1 MDTSSSNK
9 HLDSITTSLLGIP
22 FTTHHPWGNNTN
34 HETTTVP
41 YEAIIAAISI
51 CFFRYTVK
59 IQNDHEPIILRWFFC
74 ILLAALTYA
83 RKSYELLVAVEIFS
97 YMVPWILV
105 VSTTPFLIVKS
116 QPVQQQ
122 PQQPRGQRNIMLRL
136 LSIATAAMVS
146 FFLSHGIFHSGI
158 FIHIVRWITPG
169 FVIRTIE
176 YLFPVY
182 EMKEAYHIM
191 NELSMEPENFR
202 AMLQHLFF
210 VTFHIQVGM
219 GYLGIDFLRRE
230 QSRRNDLIR
239 LDMRVNNDEKQE
251 TTTTDHDG
259 HNSNNNDNGRSNGK
273 KTSKQT
279 RDILLERS
287 RRFQAGAAPFIFV
300 TALPYMFQIIFYGN
314 INQFAY
320 TCVQDE
326 IHRHVRIRQVF
337 ERDNHLNALAMDS
350 AVSPDG
356 TCVQSFAFASEIP
369 LAMVDNWCSKH
380 SPF

>member
-1 MDTSSSNK
+1 
-9 HLDSITTSLLGIP
+9 
-22 FTTHHPWGNNTN
+22 
-34 HETTTVP
+34 
-41 YEAIIAAISI
+41 
-51 CFFRYTVK
+51 
-59 IQNDHEPIILRWFFC
+59 
-74 ILLAALTYA
+74 
-83 RKSYELLVAVEIFS
+83 
-97 YMVPWILV
+97 
-105 VSTTPFLIVKS
+105 
-116 QPVQQQ
+116 
-122 PQQPRGQRNIMLRL
+122 MLRL

-202 AMLQHLFF
+202 AMLKHLFF

>member
-1 MDTSSSNK
+1 MNNNSSNNNNNSFD
-9 HLDSITTSLLGIP
+9 LDITTTSLLGIP
-22 FTTHHPWGNNTN
+22 LTTHRLGN
-34 HETTTVP
+34 ESSVP
-41 YEAIIAAISI
+41 YEAIIASISI

-59 IQNDHEPIILRWFFC
+59 IQNDEPVILRLFFC
-74 ILLAALTYA
+74 GLLAALTYA
-83 RKSYELLVAVEIFS
+83 RRSYELLVAVEIFS
-97 YMVPWILV
+97 YMVPWLLV
-105 VSTTPFLIVKS
+105 S
-116 QPVQQQ
+116 QRPLLLQQQ
-122 PQQPRGQRNIMLRL
+122 QQQQQRASGQRNMIALRL
-136 LSIATAAMVS
+136 LSIPTAAILS
-146 FFLSHGIFHSGI
+146 FFLAHGIFHSGGTI
-158 FIHIVRWITPG
+158 FRWITPG

-176 YLFPVY
+176 YLFPVS
-182 EMKEAYHIM
+182 EMKAAYKIM
-191 NELSMEPENFR
+191 NDLTMEPDNFR

-239 LDMRVNNDEKQE
+239 LDMREKHDKE
-251 TTTTDHDG
+251 EEEEDTAVRDHD
-259 HNSNNNDNGRSNGK
+259 NFVRNNGK
-273 KTSKQT
+273 KTSQQT

-287 RRFQAGAAPFIFV
+287 RKFQAGAAPFIFA

-337 ERDNHLNALAMDS
+337 ERDNHLTALAMDS

-356 TCVQSFAFASEIP
+356 TCNHAR
-369 LAMVDNWCSKH
+369 
-380 SPF
+380 